1 MFSLG
6 IENWACYP
14 FCPCMYVLH
23 LERYLVMIGHFL
35 HALQV
40 TGQILFPIPLLSQI
54 SSRSSSYLLSPNSSQ
69 VMSFPSK
76 SLTFLSRSSL
86 HTYSLGMEDGMED
99 GEFVKLG
106 ITLDNELGINEGDFE
121 KHESQ
126 VI

>member
-1 MFSLG
+1 
-6 IENWACYP
+6 
-14 FCPCMYVLH
+14 
-23 LERYLVMIGHFL
+23 MIGHFL